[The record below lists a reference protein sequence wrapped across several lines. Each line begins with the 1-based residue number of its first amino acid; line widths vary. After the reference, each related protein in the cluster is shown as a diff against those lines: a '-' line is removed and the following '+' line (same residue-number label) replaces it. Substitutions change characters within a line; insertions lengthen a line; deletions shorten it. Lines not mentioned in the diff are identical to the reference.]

1 MPSLGGDYRP
11 SPPPRHSRPT
21 SAGPEVYRFIINV
34 AQCWQSLKKKKKKK
48 KKGGG
53 VCHRSCPSPHERS
66 RAGWQL
72 GEQSPREQPAP
83 SRPVPSRWVPG
94 GSSRT
99 RRALGG
105 SRARPGLNLEPP
117 PRVSARSY
125 LKEFRTEQCPLFVQ
139 HKCTQHRPYTC
150 FHWHFVNQRR
160 RRSIRRRDGTF
171 NYSPDIYCTKYDET
185 TGICP
190 EGDECPF
197 LHRTTG
203 DTERRYHLR
212 YYKTGICIHETDSKG
227 NCTKNGVHC
236 AFAHG
241 PHDLRSPVY
250 DIRELQAMEALQN
263 GQTTSEGGIEG
274 QSAVAASHAM
284 IEKILSEEPRW
295 QDTTYVLGNYK
306 TEQCKKPPRLCR
318 QGYACPYYHN
328 SKDRR
333 RSPRKHKYRSSPCP
347 SVKHGDEWGDPT
359 KCENGDSCQ
368 YCHTRTEQQFHPEIY
383 KSTKCNDMQQSGSC
397 PRGPFCAFAH
407 VEQPPL
413 NEDLQQSSAVSSPTQ
428 TGPVMYMP
436 SAAGDSVPVSPS
448 SPHAPDL
455 SNVWSK
461 AGTLPTS
468 PTSTTILCRNSSL
481 GSPSNICGSPP
492 GAIGKPHSL
501 ESIGFPPDSVTAAGS
516 YKKAPG
522 FEREDQVGA
531 EYLKSFKCQQAKMKS
546 HSLEHRSQE
555 QPLLQPKQ
563 DILGILPVGSPLTS
577 SISSSI
583 TSSLAATPPSPAGTS
598 SIPGMNANALPFY
611 PTSDTVE
618 SVIGGSLLQS
628 SAPVNIPG
636 SLGSSASFHS
646 ASPSPPVSLSSHFLH
661 QPQGHLSQSENT
673 FLGTSASHGSLG
685 LNGMNSSIWEHFASG
700 SFSPSTSPAFLSG
713 PGAAELARL
722 RQELD
727 EANGTI
733 KQWEESWKQAKQA
746 CDAWKK
752 EAEEANDRAN
762 TANME
767 CELAREQR
775 EALELQVK
783 KLQEELERIHTGQDP
798 QFLRSFSDLEALSLS
813 SLYTL
818 QKQLRANLEKVDKA
832 VFQMQSVKCLKCQEE
847 NRVVLPCQHA
857 VLCETCAEE
866 GECPICHPNRPHS
879 LQS

>member
-1 MPSLGGDYRP
+1 MSKGPLPGGP
-11 SPPPRHSRPT
+11 AA
-21 SAGPEVYRFIINV
+21 AGPANAASALQ
-34 AQCWQSLKKKKKKK
+34 AQPEKPQ
-48 KKGGG
+48 
-53 VCHRSCPSPHERS
+53 HY
-66 RAGWQL
+66 
-72 GEQSPREQPAP
+72 
-83 SRPVPSRWVPG
+83 
-94 GSSRT
+94 T
-99 RRALGG
+99 
-105 SRARPGLNLEPP
+105 
-117 PRVSARSY
+117 Y

-522 FEREDQVGA
+522 FEREDQ
-531 EYLKSFKCQQAKMKS
+531 QAKMKS

-685 LNGMNSSIWEHFASG
+685 
-700 SFSPSTSPAFLSG
+700 

-798 QFLRSFSDLEALSLS
+798 QFLRSFSDLETLSLS

>member
-1 MPSLGGDYRP
+1 
-11 SPPPRHSRPT
+11 
-21 SAGPEVYRFIINV
+21 
-34 AQCWQSLKKKKKKK
+34 
-48 KKGGG
+48 
-53 VCHRSCPSPHERS
+53 
-66 RAGWQL
+66 
-72 GEQSPREQPAP
+72 
-83 SRPVPSRWVPG
+83 
-94 GSSRT
+94 
-99 RRALGG
+99 
-105 SRARPGLNLEPP
+105 
-117 PRVSARSY
+117 
-125 LKEFRTEQCPLFVQ
+125 
-139 HKCTQHRPYTC
+139 
-150 FHWHFVNQRR
+150 
-160 RRSIRRRDGTF
+160 
-171 NYSPDIYCTKYDET
+171 
-185 TGICP
+185 
-190 EGDECPF
+190 
-197 LHRTTG
+197 
-203 DTERRYHLR
+203 
-212 YYKTGICIHETDSKG
+212 
-227 NCTKNGVHC
+227 
-236 AFAHG
+236 
-241 PHDLRSPVY
+241 
-250 DIRELQAMEALQN
+250 
-263 GQTTSEGGIEG
+263 
-274 QSAVAASHAM
+274 
-284 IEKILSEEPRW
+284 
-295 QDTTYVLGNYK
+295 
-306 TEQCKKPPRLCR
+306 
-318 QGYACPYYHN
+318 
-328 SKDRR
+328 
-333 RSPRKHKYRSSPCP
+333 YRSSPCP
-347 SVKHGDEWGDPT
+347 SVKHGDEWGDPS

-407 VEQPPL
+407 VEQPAL

-455 SNVWSK
+455 SN
-461 AGTLPTS
+461 
-468 PTSTTILCRNSSL
+468 ILCRNSSL

-501 ESIGFPPDSVTAAGS
+501 ETIGFPPDSVTAAGS

-546 HSLEHRSQE
+546 HSLEHRSQD

-618 SVIGGSLLQS
+618 SVIESALDDLDLNEFGVAALEKTFDSSTVPHTSGIMIGGSLLQS

-798 QFLRSFSDLEALSLS
+798 QFLRSFSDLETLSLS

>member
-1 MPSLGGDYRP
+1 MSKGPAATG
-11 SPPPRHSRPT
+11 PPVTGPVAPA
-21 SAGPEVYRFIINV
+21 SALQAQPEKPQHY
-34 AQCWQSLKKKKKKK
+34 
-48 KKGGG
+48 
-53 VCHRSCPSPHERS
+53 
-66 RAGWQL
+66 
-72 GEQSPREQPAP
+72 
-83 SRPVPSRWVPG
+83 
-94 GSSRT
+94 T
-99 RRALGG
+99 
-105 SRARPGLNLEPP
+105 
-117 PRVSARSY
+117 Y

-227 NCTKNGVHC
+227 NCTKNGLHC

-347 SVKHGDEWGDPT
+347 SVKHGDEWGDPS
-359 KCENGDSCQ
+359 KCDNGDTCQ

-413 NEDLQQSSAVSSPTQ
+413 SEELQSTSAVSSPTQ

-448 SPHAPDL
+448 SPQAPDL
-455 SNVWSK
+455 SNVWNK
-461 AGTLPTS
+461 PGTLPTS

-492 GAIGKPHSL
+492 GVIGKPHSL
-501 ESIGFPPDSVTAAGS
+501 ESIGFPTDSVTAASS

-522 FEREDQVGA
+522 FEREDLVGA
-531 EYLKSFKCQQAKMKS
+531 EYLKSFKCQQAKIKS
-546 HSLEHRSQE
+546 HSMEHRSQD

-563 DILGILPVGSPLTS
+563 DVLGILPVGSPLTS

-598 SIPGMNANALPFY
+598 SVPGMNANALPFY

-618 SVIGGSLLQS
+618 SVIESALDDLDLNEFGVAALEKTFDS
-628 SAPVNIPG
+628 SSVP
-636 SLGSSASFHS
+636 H
-646 ASPSPPVSLSSHFLH
+646 
-661 QPQGHLSQSENT
+661 
-673 FLGTSASHGSLG
+673 TSGIMIG

-727 EANGTI
+727 EANSTI

-752 EAEEANDRAN
+752 EAEEANDRAS
-762 TANME
+762 TATME

-783 KLQEELERIHTGQDP
+783 KLQEEMERIHTGQDP
-798 QFLRSFSDLEALSLS
+798 QFLRALSDLETLSLS
-813 SLYTL
+813 TLYTL
-818 QKQLRANLEKVDKA
+818 QKQLRANLERVDKA

-847 NRVVLPCQHA
+847 NRVVLPCQHT

-866 GECPICHPNRPHS
+866 GECPICHPNRPHA

>member
-1 MPSLGGDYRP
+1 MSKGSVASG
-11 SPPPRHSRPT
+11 SAA
-21 SAGPEVYRFIINV
+21 AGPASAASALQ
-34 AQCWQSLKKKKKKK
+34 AQPEKPQ
-48 KKGGG
+48 
-53 VCHRSCPSPHERS
+53 HY
-66 RAGWQL
+66 
-72 GEQSPREQPAP
+72 
-83 SRPVPSRWVPG
+83 
-94 GSSRT
+94 T
-99 RRALGG
+99 
-105 SRARPGLNLEPP
+105 
-117 PRVSARSY
+117 Y

-347 SVKHGDEWGDPT
+347 SVKHGDEWGDPS

-383 KSTKCNDMQQSGSC
+383 RSTKCNDMQQSGSC

-407 VEQPPL
+407 VEQPAL
-413 NEDLQQSSAVSSPTQ
+413 SEDLQQSSAVSSPTQ

-455 SNVWSK
+455 SNVWNKS
-461 AGTLPTS
+461 GTLPTS

-501 ESIGFPPDSVTAAGS
+501 ETIGFPPDSVTAAGS

-618 SVIGGSLLQS
+618 SVI
-628 SAPVNIPG
+628 
-636 SLGSSASFHS
+636 
-646 ASPSPPVSLSSHFLH
+646 
-661 QPQGHLSQSENT
+661 
-673 FLGTSASHGSLG
+673 G

-798 QFLRSFSDLEALSLS
+798 QFLRSFSDLETLSLS

>member
-1 MPSLGGDYRP
+1 MSKGPV
-11 SPPPRHSRPT
+11 T
-21 SAGPEVYRFIINV
+21 AGPPATGPV
-34 AQCWQSLKKKKKKK
+34 APASALQ
-48 KKGGG
+48 
-53 VCHRSCPSPHERS
+53 
-66 RAGWQL
+66 A
-72 GEQSPREQPAP
+72 QPEKP
-83 SRPVPSRWVPG
+83 QHY
-94 GSSRT
+94 T
-99 RRALGG
+99 
-105 SRARPGLNLEPP
+105 
-117 PRVSARSY
+117 Y

-227 NCTKNGVHC
+227 NCTKNGLHC

-347 SVKHGDEWGDPT
+347 SVKHGDEWGDPS
-359 KCENGDSCQ
+359 KCDNGDACQ

-413 NEDLQQSSAVSSPTQ
+413 SEELQPTSTVSSPTQ

-448 SPHAPDL
+448 SPQAPDL
-455 SNVWSK
+455 SNVWNK
-461 AGTLPTS
+461 PGTLPTS

-501 ESIGFPPDSVTAAGS
+501 ESIGFPTDSVATS
-516 YKKAPG
+516 STYKKAPG
-522 FEREDQVGA
+522 FEREDVVGA
-531 EYLKSFKCQQAKMKS
+531 EYLKSFKCQQAKLKS
-546 HSLEHRSQE
+546 HSLDHRTQE

-563 DILGILPVGSPLTS
+563 DILGILPAGSPLTS

-598 SIPGMNANALPFY
+598 SVPGMNANALPFY

-685 LNGMNSSIWEHFASG
+685 
-700 SFSPSTSPAFLSG
+700 

-727 EANGTI
+727 EATNTI

-752 EAEEANDRAN
+752 EAEEANDRAS
-762 TANME
+762 TATLE

-783 KLQEELERIHTGQDP
+783 KLQEEMERIHTGQDP
-798 QFLRSFSDLEALSLS
+798 QFLHSLSELENLSLS
-813 SLYTL
+813 TLYSL
-818 QKQLRANLEKVDKA
+818 QKQLRANLERVDKA

-847 NRVVLPCQHA
+847 NRVVLPCQHT

-866 GECPICHPNRPHS
+866 GECPICHPNRPHA

>member
-1 MPSLGGDYRP
+1 MSKGPVAGGP
-11 SPPPRHSRPT
+11 AA
-21 SAGPEVYRFIINV
+21 AGPASAASALQ
-34 AQCWQSLKKKKKKK
+34 AQPEKPQ
-48 KKGGG
+48 
-53 VCHRSCPSPHERS
+53 HY
-66 RAGWQL
+66 
-72 GEQSPREQPAP
+72 
-83 SRPVPSRWVPG
+83 
-94 GSSRT
+94 T
-99 RRALGG
+99 
-105 SRARPGLNLEPP
+105 
-117 PRVSARSY
+117 Y

-347 SVKHGDEWGDPT
+347 SVKHGDEWGDPS

-368 YCHTRTEQQFHPEIY
+368 YCHTRTEQQFHPE
-383 KSTKCNDMQQSGSC
+383 
-397 PRGPFCAFAH
+397 
-407 VEQPPL
+407 
-413 NEDLQQSSAVSSPTQ
+413 
-428 TGPVMYMP
+428 
-436 SAAGDSVPVSPS
+436 
-448 SPHAPDL
+448 
-455 SNVWSK
+455 
-461 AGTLPTS
+461 
-468 PTSTTILCRNSSL
+468 
-481 GSPSNICGSPP
+481 
-492 GAIGKPHSL
+492 
-501 ESIGFPPDSVTAAGS
+501 
-516 YKKAPG
+516 
-522 FEREDQVGA
+522 
-531 EYLKSFKCQQAKMKS
+531 QAKMKS

-618 SVIGGSLLQS
+618 SVIESALDDLDLNEFGVAALEKTFDSSTVPHTSGIMIGGSLLQS

-798 QFLRSFSDLEALSLS
+798 QFLRSFSDLETLSLS

>member
-1 MPSLGGDYRP
+1 MSKGPVASG
-11 SPPPRHSRPT
+11 PPA
-21 SAGPEVYRFIINV
+21 AGPAAPASALQ
-34 AQCWQSLKKKKKKK
+34 AQPEKPQ
-48 KKGGG
+48 
-53 VCHRSCPSPHERS
+53 HY
-66 RAGWQL
+66 
-72 GEQSPREQPAP
+72 
-83 SRPVPSRWVPG
+83 
-94 GSSRT
+94 T
-99 RRALGG
+99 
-105 SRARPGLNLEPP
+105 
-117 PRVSARSY
+117 Y

-227 NCTKNGVHC
+227 NCTKNGLHC

-347 SVKHGDEWGDPT
+347 SVKHGDEWGDPS
-359 KCENGDSCQ
+359 KCENGDTCQ

-413 NEDLQQSSAVSSPTQ
+413 NEDLQPSSAVSSPTQ

-461 AGTLPTS
+461 PGTLPTS

-492 GAIGKPHSL
+492 GAIGKQHSL
-501 ESIGFPPDSVTAAGS
+501 ESIGFPTDSVTAASS

-531 EYLKSFKCQQAKMKS
+531 EYLKSFKCQQAKIKS
-546 HSLEHRSQE
+546 HSLEYRSQE

-685 LNGMNSSIWEHFASG
+685 
-700 SFSPSTSPAFLSG
+700 
-713 PGAAELARL
+713 PGAAELTRL

-727 EANGTI
+727 EANSTI

-752 EAEEANDRAN
+752 EAEEANDRAS

-783 KLQEELERIHTGQDP
+783 KLQEELERIHAGQDT
-798 QFLRSFSDLEALSLS
+798 QLLRSFSDLETLSLS
-813 SLYTL
+813 TLYTL
-818 QKQLRANLEKVDKA
+818 QKQLRANLERVDKA

-847 NRVVLPCQHA
+847 NRVVLQCQHA
-857 VLCETCAEE
+857 VLCEMCAEE
-866 GECPICHPNRPHS
+866 GECPICHPNRPHT

>member
-1 MPSLGGDYRP
+1 MSKGPVASG
-11 SPPPRHSRPT
+11 PPA
-21 SAGPEVYRFIINV
+21 AGPTAPASALQ
-34 AQCWQSLKKKKKKK
+34 AQPEKPQ
-48 KKGGG
+48 
-53 VCHRSCPSPHERS
+53 HY
-66 RAGWQL
+66 
-72 GEQSPREQPAP
+72 
-83 SRPVPSRWVPG
+83 
-94 GSSRT
+94 T
-99 RRALGG
+99 
-105 SRARPGLNLEPP
+105 
-117 PRVSARSY
+117 Y

-227 NCTKNGVHC
+227 NCTKNGLHC

-347 SVKHGDEWGDPT
+347 SVKHGDEWGDPS
-359 KCENGDSCQ
+359 KCENGDTCQ

-413 NEDLQQSSAVSSPTQ
+413 NEDLQPSSAVSSPTQ

-461 AGTLPTS
+461 PGTLPTS

-492 GAIGKPHSL
+492 GAIGKQHSL
-501 ESIGFPPDSVTAAGS
+501 ESIGFPTDSVTAASS

-531 EYLKSFKCQQAKMKS
+531 EYLKSFKCQQAKIKS
-546 HSLEHRSQE
+546 HSLEYRSQE

-618 SVIGGSLLQS
+618 SVIESALDDLDLNEFGVAALEKTFDS
-628 SAPVNIPG
+628 STVP
-636 SLGSSASFHS
+636 H
-646 ASPSPPVSLSSHFLH
+646 
-661 QPQGHLSQSENT
+661 
-673 FLGTSASHGSLG
+673 TSGIMIG

-713 PGAAELARL
+713 PGAAELTRL

-727 EANGTI
+727 EANSTI

-752 EAEEANDRAN
+752 EAEEANDRAS

-783 KLQEELERIHTGQDP
+783 KLQEELERIHAGQDP
-798 QFLRSFSDLEALSLS
+798 QLLRSFSDLETLSLS
-813 SLYTL
+813 TLYTL
-818 QKQLRANLEKVDKA
+818 QKQLRANLERVDKA
-832 VFQMQSVKCLKCQEE
+832 VFQMQSMKCLKCQEE
-847 NRVVLPCQHA
+847 NRVVLQCQHA
-857 VLCETCAEE
+857 VLCEMCAEE
-866 GECPICHPNRPHS
+866 GECPICHPNRPHT